1 MHACMC
7 MCIISITHST
17 LARSYWHSPKP
28 PPLNKKRKQ
37 PLKKRPHTTPS
48 SSRRARAASYQNV
61 HHGLADDSQLVLQSS
76 TLLKAWTHACHPPA
90 GCGPLLHKHTHRYHG
105 NARVYKNKHICRHR
119 GRKKRKKR
127 TVLISNALS
136 LRKQSKHNLYP
147 FTTNITH
154 NKNILNLKLAIVKEW
169 QFA

>member
-1 MHACMC
+1 MYMYS

-17 LARSYWHSPKP
+17 LARSYWYSQKP

-48 SSRRARAASYQNV
+48 SSRRARAVSYQNV

-90 GCGPLLHKHTHRYHG
+90 GCGPLLHKHTHTDTMGMQGCTGTNTYADTEEEKRERKGQCLFQMHWVWES
-105 NARVYKNKHICRHR
+105 RVS
-119 GRKKRKKR
+119 R
-127 TVLISNALS
+127 TC
-136 LRKQSKHNLYP
+136 
-147 FTTNITH
+147 TH
-154 NKNILNLKLAIVKEW
+154 SQLTLHTIKIFW
-169 QFA
+169 TSS